1 MTDNACPTDA
11 VPPSNA
17 RTQVMQALAT
27 LRGLFP
33 LEQRIT
39 HATPAQRQAY
49 GLILATWVEGRIP
62 AAGLGATPGV
72 QELAQQD
79 ALVVSAE
86 GIGCY
91 PFSARDSAIQVAFGG
106 ASVHA
111 MCAIDALAIAR
122 LVAAETR
129 ITSACQV
136 CAAPLVCVVEA
147 NGALAHDQEPAPRVI
162 WQTGARGGQD
172 CSQTLCRHIRFIC
185 AHCAAPPEAGLY
197 TLAQAA
203 VIGNAFF
210 GFQRTLLA
218 GARAGQPSK

>member
-1 MTDNACPTDA
+1 MPDKATPTDTP
-11 VPPSNA
+11 PPSNA
-17 RTQVMQALAT
+17 RTQVLQALEA

-33 LEQRIT
+33 LEQGLPR
-39 HATPAQRQAY
+39 AAPAQRQVD
-49 GLILATWVEGRIP
+49 GVILATWVEGRIP

-72 QELAQQD
+72 YELAQQD

-91 PFSARDSAIQVAFGG
+91 PFSASDSAIRVAFRG
-106 ASVHA
+106 ASLHA

-129 ITSACQV
+129 ITSACRV
-136 CAAPLVCVVEA
+136 CAAPLACVVAA
-147 NGALAHDQEPAPRVI
+147 NGALAHHQEPAPRVI
-162 WQTGARGGQD
+162 WQTEARAGHH
-172 CSQTLCRHIRFIC
+172 CSQTLCRDIRFIC
-185 AHCAAPPEAGLY
+185 AQCDAPPEASLY

-218 GARAGQPSK
+218 GVHAGRKAK